1 MSIEEFSSLSS
12 KMEDRMVRIAELERQ
27 LAEEKAHSREVEE
40 ENRALNEEIVWIKA
54 QRDEAKFVNE
64 YLRHYIILSAEKIR
78 EFMMRL
84 KNIDRWSFLRS
95 FIEWSL
101 PDEYRNEEK
110 KLIEEVMVLPNED
123 PRIIMNQPQFDG
135 PMYDVHDNDDVDITK

>member
-1 MSIEEFSSLSS
+1 
-12 KMEDRMVRIAELERQ
+12 
-27 LAEEKAHSREVEE
+27 
-40 ENRALNEEIVWIKA
+40 
-54 QRDEAKFVNE
+54 
-64 YLRHYIILSAEKIR
+64 
-78 EFMMRL
+78 MMRL

-101 PDEYRNEEK
+101 PDENRNEEK